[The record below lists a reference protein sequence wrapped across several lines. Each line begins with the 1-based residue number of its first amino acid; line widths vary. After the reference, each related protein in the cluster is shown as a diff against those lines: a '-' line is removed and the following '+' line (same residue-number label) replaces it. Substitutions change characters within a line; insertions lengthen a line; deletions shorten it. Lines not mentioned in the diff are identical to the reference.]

1 MADDKS
7 FTVFYCWQSDL
18 KSASTRSF
26 IEDALGSAIREIN
39 QDNSVKLEVDVDR
52 DTQNVPGAP
61 EISASILSKID
72 SSHAFVADVSIINHD
87 VANVRL
93 TPNPN
98 VLLELGYALR
108 SLGDERIVLVMN
120 TAFGGPEKLPFDL
133 SHRRVY
139 KYNSPDNSTERAS
152 EKKRLSRD
160 LMDAL
165 RSIIVSHPRFPT
177 EPGDPDLSEE
187 ALQILK
193 HAAQSENWFV
203 GVIPEMGGSIRIQI
217 DGLSL
222 RFESKSASHKW
233 LLAVE
238 SLKKLGFLE
247 QKSQSGYFSLT
258 ATGYQYWEKI
268 SRKLL

>member
-39 QDNSVKLEVDVDR
+39 QNNSVKLEVDIDR

-133 SHRRVY
+133 SHRRVV
-139 KYNSPDNSTERAS
+139 KYDSPDDAPERAS
-152 EKKRLSRD
+152 SKKVLVHK
-160 LMDAL
+160 LVAAIKP
-165 RSIIVSHPRFPT
+165 IISSHPRFPAA
-177 EPGDPDLSEE
+177 PGDPDLSEE
-187 ALQILK
+187 ALQILQN
-193 HAAQSENWFV
+193 AAEDGHGMVMYVERFG
-203 GVIPEMGGSIRIQI
+203 GVIEFHAGS
-217 DGLSL
+217 LSHNFANQ
-222 RFESKSASHKW
+222 REGHKW
-233 LLAVE
+233 KLAID
-238 SLKKLGFLE
+238 SLTEYGFLE
-247 QKSQSGYFSLT
+247 SINGKNVQKLT
-258 ATGYQYWEKI
+258 ARGFQHWEKI